1 MSKPVPVEN
10 DTNQQVAIL
19 RLPGLN
25 ADTVEYQLPVV
36 KDIHGKPY
44 IITSNLL
51 SETGYITLDTGL
63 RSTAI
68 AESHITR
75 ILASSSDHKEGL
87 LQYRG
92 YDVKQLATSCS
103 FLEVSYLLING
114 ELPNETEFKAFSEEV
129 RLHRILDKQT
139 EDMIE
144 GFDKQTNPMITLM
157 GTMSSLASRYES
169 SYDMHKAE
177 DRQELAVR
185 LIGKMPTIAAYIY
198 KHILGQRPIAPDDSL
213 GHTAN
218 FLHMLLSTQTTA
230 ANVDQS
236 HIKILDMILTLH
248 ADHQMAVSTL
258 VARSVS
264 SAGTPT
270 ISSINAAIAALS
282 GPLHG
287 GANQQVI
294 DMLTGME
301 EEDIPS
307 VLDRAKDKADSFK
320 LFGFGH
326 RVYNGTDPRAAVL
339 RELTVNL
346 LKKGS
351 EDPEL
356 EKLFQ
361 VALKLEEAALEDEYF
376 TSRNL
381 FPNVDFYSGLA
392 FKAIGIPTE
401 LFTVLFA
408 MSRTSGWLAHIEE
421 AWSSNDGLYRP
432 RQYYTGRKQR
442 PTDWP

>member
-1 MSKPVPVEN
+1 
-10 DTNQQVAIL
+10 
-19 RLPGLN
+19 

-44 IITSNLL
+44 IITNNLL
-51 SETGYITLDTGL
+51 SETGYITLDPGL

-75 ILASSSDHKEGL
+75 ILATSTDRKEGL
-87 LQYRG
+87 LQFRG

-129 RLHRILDKQT
+129 KLHRILDKQT

-218 FLHMLLSTQTTA
+218 FL
-230 ANVDQS
+230 
-236 HIKILDMILTLH
+236 
-248 ADHQMAVSTL
+248 
-258 VARSVS
+258 
-264 SAGTPT
+264 
-270 ISSINAAIAALS
+270 
-282 GPLHG
+282 
-287 GANQQVI
+287 
-294 DMLTGME
+294 
-301 EEDIPS
+301 
-307 VLDRAKDKADSFK
+307 
-320 LFGFGH
+320 
-326 RVYNGTDPRAAVL
+326 
-339 RELTVNL
+339 
-346 LKKGS
+346 
-351 EDPEL
+351 
-356 EKLFQ
+356 
-361 VALKLEEAALEDEYF
+361 
-376 TSRNL
+376 
-381 FPNVDFYSGLA
+381 
-392 FKAIGIPTE
+392 
-401 LFTVLFA
+401 
-408 MSRTSGWLAHIEE
+408 
-421 AWSSNDGLYRP
+421 
-432 RQYYTGRKQR
+432 
-442 PTDWP
+442 